1 MYIIYT
7 VYNIQKTYVLV
18 NSVYI
23 YILETN
29 VYMYIIYKFDI
40 FIYIYIY
47 LSALILTFQYFMNPQ
62 KGLQGAVPNEE
73 LGRASEPS
81 PSTKKT
87 RSPGG
92 I

>member
-1 MYIIYT
+1 MYICILFISLIY
-7 VYNIQKTYVLV
+7 L
-18 NSVYI
+18 
-23 YILETN
+23 
-29 VYMYIIYKFDI
+29 
-40 FIYIYIY
+40 YIYIY